1 MKIVSVVGAYPDVVQ
16 ASLLSR
22 LLRPHHTE
30 IVIYP
35 GRRSD
40 FYDARG
46 DTARLDI
53 VQPHVSLDIDVD
65 DWEQS
70 FANLVLRLERA
81 LIERRP
87 DLVIVRGEGPATL
100 AGALTAARLHIPLA
114 RIDGGRRA
122 YVKHAPNEVSR
133 LIADRLADWIFC
145 GSEAASQRLAA
156 EGLSHGVIVSG
167 DGLLDVAQHYLPL
180 ARMHSTLL
188 TRIGL
193 HPGVYLMAMV
203 GSAETLDNPVR
214 LRGIVS
220 ALNAIREPI
229 VLPCPPRLRQAIEQL
244 GMTLVAH
251 ILPIEPVGYL
261 DRLML
266 TSQARAIITDL
277 DEIQREAYGV
287 AVPCIT
293 VRETTESPET
303 VDTGWNQLVG
313 TQPDR
318 LISVVRDFEPPHDHP
333 PVLGDG
339 HAIERIAA
347 VLNVSPIEF
356 GANYGT
362 LQPSLSALP
371 LAV

>member
-1 MKIVSVVGAYPDVVQ
+1 MKIASVVGAQLDFVQ
-16 ASLLSR
+16 AGLLSR
-22 LLRPHHTE
+22 LLRPRHTE
-30 IVIYP
+30 ILIYP

-40 FYDARG
+40 FHITHTYIAHL
-46 DTARLDI
+46 DT
-53 VQPHVSLDIDVD
+53 VQPHVSLDINVD
-65 DWEQS
+65 EWEQS
-70 FANLVLRLERA
+70 FANLLSRLERV

-87 DLVIVRGEGPATL
+87 DLIIVRGEGPATL
-100 AGALTAARLHIPLA
+100 AGALTAARMDIPLV

-145 GSEAASQRLAA
+145 GSEAASQRLAV
-156 EGLSHGVIVSG
+156 EGICHGVIVSG
-167 DGLLDVAQHYLPL
+167 DGLLDVAQYYLPL
-180 ARMHSTLL
+180 ARIHSTLL
-188 TRIGL
+188 ARIGL
-193 HPGVYLMAMV
+193 HPNVYLMAVV
-203 GSAETLDNPVR
+203 GYAETLANPVK
-214 LRGIVS
+214 LRRIIG

-229 VLPCPPRLRQAIEQL
+229 VLPCPPQLRQAIEQL
-244 GMTLVAH
+244 GMTLAAH

-266 TSQARAIITDL
+266 ASQARAIITDL

-303 VDTGWNQLVG
+303 VDAGWNKLVG
-313 TQPDR
+313 TQPDQ
-318 LISVVRDFEPPHDHP
+318 LIDAVRDFESPHEHP

-347 VLNVSPIEF
+347 VLNATPIEF
-356 GANYGT
+356 SANCGA

>member
-1 MKIVSVVGAYPDVVQ
+1 MKIASVVGAHLDFVQ

-22 LLRPHHTE
+22 LLRLRHTE
-30 IVIYP
+30 ILIYP

-40 FYDARG
+40 FHAARSYI
-46 DTARLDI
+46 AHLDI
-53 VQPHVSLDIDVD
+53 VQPDVSLDISAN

-70 FANLVLRLERA
+70 FANLLLRLERT

-100 AGALTAARLHIPLA
+100 AGALAAARLHVPLA

-122 YVKHAPNEVSR
+122 YVKHAPDEVSR
-133 LIADRLADWIFC
+133 LIADRLADRIFC
-145 GSEAASQRLAA
+145 GSEAARQRLAA
-156 EGLSHGVIVSG
+156 EGLCHEVMVSG
-167 DGLLDVAQHYLPL
+167 DGLLDTAQHYLPL
-180 ARMHSTLL
+180 AHTLSTLL
-188 TRIGL
+188 ARIGL
-193 HPGVYLMAMV
+193 HPGVYLLAMLDR
-203 GSAETLDNPVR
+203 AETLDNPVR
-214 LRGIVS
+214 LRGLVS
-220 ALNAIREPI
+220 ALNAIREPV
-229 VLPCPPRLRQAIEQL
+229 VLPCPPQLRQAIEQL
-244 GMTLVAH
+244 GMTLAAH

-266 TSQARAIITDL
+266 ASQARAIITDL

-303 VDTGWNQLVG
+303 VDAGWNRLVG

-318 LISVVRDFEPPHDHP
+318 LISTVRDFEPPYDHP

-339 HAIERIAA
+339 HAIEHIAA
-347 VLNVSPIEF
+347 ALIAHPIEF
-356 GANYGT
+356 GQDLDT
-362 LQPSLSALP
+362 CPVSVLSLP